1 MLDLVL
7 VPLVVLLGLLVGG
20 LVAGVAARLPV
31 LEHGG
36 GGGIAPRCLLTG
48 RPRTWVEA
56 LPVVGYWAQRGRCRH
71 CGLRLP
77 RWMLGLELSVAGV
90 ALVAYAVAGPTP
102 RFLVYV
108 AEGAVLL
115 LLTVM
120 DWRRHEVY
128 TLVVLAG
135 AVIGLIGGAVL
146 PEIGVGGALAGG
158 FAGGLLM
165 LILYVVGRWLGRK
178 LYGKEGLAFGDVELG
193 VVIGLMCGFPA
204 VVPPLFWGPVLG
216 GVIALVLL
224 LTGKKGLRDY
234 FPYGPGLCLAA
245 LAFVLLHTG
254 QFPVWDALRLTVLSD
269 MASLI
274 GQIVTKLARRL
285 VP

>member
-1 MLDLVL
+1 MLDIILIPV
-7 VPLVVLLGLLVGG
+7 VVLLGLLVGS
-20 LVAGVAARLPV
+20 LVAGVAAWLPGARA
-31 LEHGG
+31 GG
-36 GGGIAPRCLLTG
+36 LRPRCLLTG

-56 LPVVGYWAQRGRCRH
+56 LPLVGYFVQGGRCRH
-71 CGLRLP
+71 CGLPLP
-77 RWMLGLELSVAGV
+77 RWVPGVEASMAGLT
-90 ALVAYAVAGPTP
+90 LVAYLVAGPTP

-108 AEGAVLL
+108 AEAAVLL

-128 TLVVLAG
+128 TIVVLAG
-135 AVIGLIGGAVL
+135 VVVGLVGGVVL
-146 PEIGVGGALAGG
+146 PEIGLSGALVGG
-158 FAGGLLM
+158 FVGGLLM
-165 LILYVVGRWLGRK
+165 LILYGAGRVLGRA

-216 GVIALVLL
+216 GVIAVVLL
-224 LTGKKGLRDY
+224 FTGKKGLRDY

-254 QFPVWDALRLTVLSD
+254 HFPVWDTLRLTVLSD
-269 MASLI
+269 MATLL

-285 VP
+285 VH

>member
-1 MLDLVL
+1 MLDIILL
-7 VPLVVLLGLLVGG
+7 PIAVLLGLLVGG
-20 LVAGVAARLPV
+20 LVAGIAARLPV

-36 GGGIAPRCLLTG
+36 GGSLAPRCLLTG

-56 LPVVGYWAQRGRCRH
+56 LPLVGYWVQRGRCRH

-77 RWMLGLELSVAGV
+77 RWPEWVALSVAGV
-90 ALVAYAVAGPTP
+90 ALVAYLVAGPTP
-102 RFLVYV
+102 RFLVYL

-128 TLVVLAG
+128 TIVILAG
-135 AVIGLIGGAVL
+135 VVVALLGALVL
-146 PEIGVGGALAGG
+146 PEIGLGGALAGG
-158 FAGGLLM
+158 FTGGLLM
-165 LILYVVGRWLGRK
+165 LILYWVGRWLGRR

-216 GVIALVLL
+216 GVIAIVLL
-224 LTGKKGLRDY
+224 FTGKKGLRDY

-254 QFPVWDALRLTVLSD
+254 QFPLWDTLRLTVLSD
-269 MASLI
+269 MASLL

>member
-20 LVAGVAARLPV
+20 LIAGVAARLPV
-31 LEHGG
+31 LDRQRGTG
-36 GGGIAPRCLLTG
+36 FAPRCLLTG
-48 RPRTWVEA
+48 QPRTWVEA
-56 LPVVGYWAQRGRCRH
+56 LPVAGYWVQRGRCRH
-71 CGLRLP
+71 CGLHLP
-77 RWMLGLELSVAGV
+77 RWMAGVELSMGAI

-102 RFLVYV
+102 RFLVYL
-108 AEGAVLL
+108 AEAAVLI

-128 TLVVLAG
+128 TVVVLAG
-135 AVIGLIGGAVL
+135 VVVALIGGAVL
-146 PEIGVGGALAGG
+146 PEIGLGGALAGG
-158 FAGGLLM
+158 FVGGLLM
-165 LILYVVGRWLGRK
+165 LLLYGVGRWLGQR

-254 QFPVWDALRLTVLSD
+254 TFPVWDTLRLTVLSD